1 YYTKSLFFIYIIKN
15 KFFLFICIRLLFDNI
30 ISFTS
35 LDPCYHHGAS
45 SYQGPSSFLCPCQ
58 SLYPY
63 QGPSSFLCPCQS
75 LYPCYH
81 HVPSSSI
88 PLVTVV
94 QKSVFFHLLGLLLFY
109 GYYYLHQ

>member
-45 SYQGPSSFLCPCQ
+45 SYHGPSSFLCPCQSLYPYQGPSSFLCPCQ

-88 PLVTVV
+88 PLV
-94 QKSVFFHLLGLLLFY
+94 
-109 GYYYLHQ
+109 